1 MFQTINLKSIML
13 RLTIAFLLSATLF
26 SCNQIKREYNLDN
39 PLEEEL
45 NIAADE
51 SFQPI
56 IDAQIMSYNAHYP
69 NAKVKV
75 RYMPEQEAIKLL
87 LKDSVEI
94 AVVGRELTESEQSS
108 WKARKIPYLP
118 AKMALEGV
126 GLITSLSSSMSSISI
141 DDLKD
146 IFDAKSDKKLVF
158 DNSNSSN
165 LIYMLDKLGIKNV
178 NQTNIFAANG
188 NKDVFEKVKN
198 NPNAIGVIGT
208 SWISDDDDLS
218 AKAIKKNVK
227 VLPVSEKRGGATFLP
242 VVYDLKA
249 RKYPLERKIIL
260 HTKRHFGASN
270 GFIRFCCSQVGQLVV
285 EKMGLLPY
293 YVIPKQVVIG
303 Q

>member
-1 MFQTINLKSIML
+1 ML
-13 RLTIAFLLSATLF
+13 RLTVVFLLATTLF
-26 SCNQIKREYNLDN
+26 SCNQVKREYNLEN
-39 PLEEEL
+39 PLEGEI

-51 SFQPI
+51 SFQPV

-69 NAKVKV
+69 DAKLNVK
-75 RYMPEQEAIKLL
+75 YMPEQEAIKLL

-94 AVVGRELTESEQSS
+94 AIVSRELTESEQSS
-108 WKARKIPYLP
+108 WRARKIPYLP

-126 GLITSLSSSMSSISI
+126 GLITNPSSNTSSISV
-141 DDLKD
+141 DELKD
-146 IFDAKSDKKLVF
+146 IFNAKSDKKLVF

-165 LIYMLDKLGIKNV
+165 LMYMIEKLGIKEV
-178 NQTNIFAANG
+178 NQTNIFAADG

-208 SWISDDDDLS
+208 SWISDDNDLS
-218 AKAIKKNVK
+218 AKAMKKNVK
-227 VLPVSEKRGGATFLP
+227 ILTVSEKRGGEEFLP
-242 VVYDLKA
+242 IRRDLKA

-260 HTKRHFGASN
+260 HTKRHFGLSN

-285 EKMGLLPY
+285 EKMGLMPY
-293 YVIPKQVVIG
+293 YIIPKQVVIG

>member
-1 MFQTINLKSIML
+1 ML
-13 RLTIAFLLSATLF
+13 RLTIAFVLSATLF
-26 SCNQIKREYNLDN
+26 SCNQIKRDYNLEN
-39 PLEEEL
+39 PLEGEIT
-45 NIAADE
+45 IAADE

-69 NAKVKV
+69 DAKLNIK
-75 RYMPEQEAIKLL
+75 YMPEQEAVKLL

-94 AVVGRELTESEQSS
+94 AIISRELTESEQSS
-108 WKARKIPYLP
+108 WRARKIPYLP

-126 GLITSLSSSMSSISI
+126 GLITSQSSDISKI
-141 DDLKD
+141 SVDEIKD
-146 IFDAKSDKKLVF
+146 IFSAKSDKKLVF

-165 LIYMLDKLGIKNV
+165 LMYMINKFGIKEV
-178 NQTNIFAANG
+178 NQTNVFAANG

-208 SWISDDDDLS
+208 SWISDNHDLS
-218 AKAIKKNVK
+218 SKAIKKDIK
-227 VLPVSEKRGGATFLP
+227 VLNVSEKRDGPVFLP
-242 VVYDLKA
+242 TVRDLKA

-260 HTKRHFGASN
+260 HTKRHFGLSN

-293 YVIPKQVVIG
+293 YIIPKQVVISK
-303 Q
+303 